1 MQVCLRF
8 RANELFRSRAL
19 IEARQ
24 NDGPVIQRCNR
35 RQRSCVGRGAYL
47 TLRLPLPINRA
58 LILQGLA
65 LLAFAV
71 VVGIFMHSIISLL
84 VG

>member
-1 MQVCLRF
+1 M
-8 RANELFRSRAL
+8 
-19 IEARQ
+19 
-24 NDGPVIQRCNR
+24 
-35 RQRSCVGRGAYL
+35 

-84 VG
+84 AG

>member
-1 MQVCLRF
+1 MHAHRLLEWQHDGTPRPAKLR
-8 RANELFRSRAL
+8 RS
-19 IEARQ
+19 
-24 NDGPVIQRCNR
+24 GGFTV
-35 RQRSCVGRGAYL
+35 

-84 VG
+84 AG